1 MRTFTLKR
9 TDDKNINRLEAR
21 YIKML
26 IGKQF
31 HDKYWTTKK
40 IAVSDANSL
49 IYLIAIIIADI
60 RNVNVFFSTNY
71 L

>member
-1 MRTFTLKR
+1 
-9 TDDKNINRLEAR
+9 
-21 YIKML
+21 ML